1 MLLTQADLESASFA
15 KQTELCFVAFLAK
28 QSLRRSLKQM
38 HISYPSIQK
47 RALGKFWLHCIML
60 NTVMIPSCHWAVFS
74 DCQWK
79 YSSCYRP
86 PDKILNFRNGC
97 CIRRVLLR
105 VSIVWWGYSE
115 EIYVNDTTPNC
126 NGYFKMRGRVVWTS
140 KARFF
145 ATPSLTIKALSVVKI
160 SFTFKCTS
168 KEKYIL
174 EK

>member
-1 MLLTQADLESASFA
+1 MLLAQADLESASFA

-28 QSLRRSLKQM
+28 QSLRRSLKQT

-79 YSSCYRP
+79 YSSCCRP
-86 PDKILNFRNGC
+86 PDKILNFRNG
-97 CIRRVLLR
+97 RVL
-105 VSIVWWGYSE
+105 WWGYSE
-115 EIYVNDTTPNC
+115 EIYANDTTLNC
-126 NGYFKMRGRVVWTS
+126 NGYFKMRGWVVWTS

-160 SFTFKCTS
+160 SFTFKCTGKRNIS
-168 KEKYIL
+168 
-174 EK
+174 

>member
-1 MLLTQADLESASFA
+1 MLLTQADLESVSFA

-79 YSSCYRP
+79 YSSCCRP
-86 PDKILNFRNGC
+86 PDNVLNFRNGC

-105 VSIVWWGYSE
+105 VSITLVFTFTVLCK
-115 EIYVNDTTPNC
+115 IVPV
-126 NGYFKMRGRVVWTS
+126 YFPKTVS
-140 KARFF
+140 HH
-145 ATPSLTIKALSVVKI
+145 II
-160 SFTFKCTS
+160 SFIPIFSICWQENTKCHVAD
-168 KEKYIL
+168 KAQWLKIP
-174 EK
+174 